1 MKQEIFNICLYLCN
15 ILVII
20 IICSLFYIKINKQ
33 KTYKHKCGDHK
44 STEPFEPYNGSY
56 TNGFSINNILCSN
69 FDVSSNFT
77 TSANMTF
84 YNIIE
89 SDSNKTDKNK
99 TISITKDGN
108 ISGVKTLSSTNI
120 TNSNKITS
128 KDISNSNIIETKDL
142 TASNNIKVNSL
153 NNIMIGEITLLD
165 ALYPV
170 GSIYI
175 SINKKDPNTFIGGKW
190 EQITDKFL
198 WCGNNKS
205 TALTTGGAYNVKLSV
220 DNLPSHNHE
229 LQQLQLD
236 NQPYNAFA
244 CMLPDYD
251 YKYSLLNTSEIVRA
265 SCSRT
270 ERKKM
275 FKPLNKAVRANENDW
290 LKIANTGGNK
300 EFSIIP
306 PYTTVFAWI
315 RKE

>member
-20 IICSLFYIKINKQ
+20 IICSLFYIKINKH
-33 KTYKHKCGDHK
+33 KTYQHKRGK
-44 STEPFEPYNGSY
+44 NTLTEPFEPYNGSY

-84 YNIIE
+84 YNTIE

-108 ISGVKTLSSTNI
+108 ISGVKTLLSTDI
-120 TNSNKITS
+120 TNSNKITT

-153 NNIMIGEITLLD
+153 NNIMIGDKTLLD

-229 LQQLQLD
+229 LQQLKMDDGGFGCFDLSRK
-236 NQPYNAFA
+236 
-244 CMLPDYD
+244 
-251 YKYSLLNTSEIVRA
+251 YKYSILYTKDILQGSCFKEKQGKKYFEPLDRA
-265 SCSRT
+265 
-270 ERKKM
+270 
-275 FKPLNKAVRANENDW
+275 FGADENDW

>member
-20 IICSLFYIKINKQ
+20 IICSLFYVKINKSH
-33 KTYKHKCGDHK
+33 HKCNK
-44 STEPFEPYNGSY
+44 QLSKESFKPYNNDY
-56 TNGFSINNILCSN
+56 NNGIDISTIRCSDVLCTK
-69 FDVSSNFT
+69 VFT
-77 TSANMTF
+77 MSAPMTF
-84 YNIIE
+84 HNTTKADDKA
-89 SDSNKTDKNK
+89 SDTNK
-99 TISITKDGN
+99 TIEITKDGN
-108 ISGVKTLSSTNI
+108 ISGVKTLSSTDI
-120 TNSNKITS
+120 VNSNKITT
-128 KDISNSNIIETKDL
+128 KDITNSNTISTKDL

-153 NNIMIGEITLLD
+153 NNIMIGDITLLD
-165 ALYPV
+165 ALYPI

-175 SINKKDPNTFIGGKW
+175 SINKTNPNTFIGGKW

-205 TALTTGGAYNVKLSV
+205 TALTTGGAYNVKLSI

-236 NQPYNAFA
+236 YQSYNLFNCAF
-244 CMLPDYD
+244 PSYK
-251 YKYSLLNTSEIVRA
+251 YKYSLLNTSEIVRP
-265 SCSRT
+265 SCSKT

-275 FKPLNKAVRANENDW
+275 FKPLDKASRANENDW